1 MENNKLVICNHKNY
15 MNLSE
20 VSKYLKKANEK
31 ITTKQVVI
39 CPSSIYIPYFLK
51 HEYEVGAQNVEI
63 IKPFTGE
70 ITTSQVS
77 ELGVNYVIVGHSERI
92 KHFEED
98 EQMIHDKVV
107 DVLKHHLKAVVCVGE
122 TMEEK
127 NLFKT
132 EKALKRQLIT
142 YLKKLSAE
150 QLKDVIIAYEPV
162 WTVGTNKNLT
172 LAELKKNVRYIKD
185 FVKKIYS
192 IDIPVLYGGSINAN
206 NIEKF
211 NKMDDVDGFLIGEA
225 STDISEVL
233 KIIEVVVPQ

>member
-31 ITTKQVVI
+31 ITTKQVII
-39 CPSSIYIPYFLK
+39 CPSSIYLPYFLK

-70 ITTSQVS
+70 ITASQVS
-77 ELGVNYVIVGHSERI
+77 ELGVNYVIVGHSERM
-92 KHFEED
+92 KYFDED
-98 EQMIHDKVV
+98 EDMVHDKIIDVV
-107 DVLKHHLKAVVCVGE
+107 RHHLKAVVCIGE

-132 EKALKRQLIT
+132 EKALKRQLIN
-142 YLKKLSAE
+142 YLKKLSSE
-150 QLKDVIIAYEPV
+150 QLKNVIIAYEPV

-172 LAELKKNVRYIKD
+172 LAELKKNIRYIKD
-185 FVKKIYS
+185 LIKK
-192 IDIPVLYGGSINAN
+192 LY
-206 NIEKF
+206 EFK
-211 NKMDDVDGFLIGEA
+211 
-225 STDISEVL
+225 
-233 KIIEVVVPQ
+233 

>member
-1 MENNKLVICNHKNY
+1 MENNRLIICNHKNY

-31 ITTKQVVI
+31 INTKQVVI

-51 HEYEVGAQNVEI
+51 HEYEVGAQNIEI

-70 ITTSQVS
+70 ITTGQVS
-77 ELGVNYVIVGHSERI
+77 ELGVNYVIVGHSERV
-92 KHFEED
+92 KHFDED
-98 EQMIHDKVV
+98 EEMIHNKVV
-107 DVLKHHLKAVVCVGE
+107 DVVKHHLKAVVCIGE

-132 EKALKRQLIT
+132 EKSLRRQLTT
-142 YLKKLSAE
+142 YLKKLSLE
-150 QLKDVIIAYEPV
+150 QLQHVVIAYEPV

-172 LAELKKNVRYIKD
+172 LAELKKNVHYIKE
-185 FVKKIYS
+185 VINKLYNIEL
-192 IDIPVLYGGSINAN
+192 PVLYGGSININ

-211 NKMDDVDGFLIGEA
+211 NKVEEIDGFLIGEA
-225 STDISEVL
+225 STNIDEVL